1 MFWINEN
8 VCNERGVKQPITY
21 NNNNNNNNN
30 NRVDLMVGDKTK
42 NKARYEMN
50 NADSTE
56 IY

>member
-1 MFWINEN
+1 MYATKGESSSLL
-8 VCNERGVKQPITY
+8 PIIIL
-21 NNNNNNNNN
+21 NNNNNNN